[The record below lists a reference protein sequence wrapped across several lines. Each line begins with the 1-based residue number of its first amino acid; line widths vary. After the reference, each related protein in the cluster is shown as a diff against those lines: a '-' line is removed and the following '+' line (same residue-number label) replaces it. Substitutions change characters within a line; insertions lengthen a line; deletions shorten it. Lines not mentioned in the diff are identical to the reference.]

1 MSPDDEFSN
10 PRQKPKPKPEVDRG
24 GSGRPPRK
32 TALAYFGD
40 AEDDDSFKRGDNFKK
55 FQKVVVQI
63 TGQSLGGFDVQVVG
77 MNVAGRLKTNR
88 SFTQFSNVEVVF
100 KEWSSSGKPVFVL
113 SENESVDFLEGQP
126 VLKQLDPKIHYDTK
140 LKFKRESDILP
151 LPVQALIERI
161 DFEEININKFLKLLN
176 DEAFTGFITF
186 SSIQLLSRGFF
197 LMHKGLC
204 VGCHFSSA
212 SNKLEYPTEDAI
224 KLMLDAFVA
233 EDAVVQKC
241 PRDEEIVVALSAAYM
256 GKLNPWEYD
265 TANAESLLKLF
276 DWFKFGNDK
285 TGLILIASDLGSCFA
300 YFYNRE
306 FIGCF
311 QTETQSFT
319 TDEKDVFVFL
329 SDSVGASIQHFI
341 LPMEG
346 AQGITPKIEAPDD

>member
-1 MSPDDEFSN
+1 MSPDDDLTN

-55 FQKVVVQI
+55 FQKVVVQL
-63 TGQSLGGFDVQVVG
+63 TGQTFSGYGVQVVG
-77 MNVAGRLKTNR
+77 MNIAGVLQTNR
-88 SFTQFSNVEVVF
+88 SFTQFSTVEAVF
-100 KEWSSSGKPVFVL
+100 IKWTPSGTPLFVL
-113 SENESVDFLEGQP
+113 SENESVDFVEGQP

-151 LPVQALIERI
+151 LPVQALIEKI
-161 DFEEININKFLKLLN
+161 DFEEININKFLKSLN
-176 DEAFTGFITF
+176 DEVFTGFITF
-186 SSIQLLSRGFF
+186 SSNQLLARGFF
-197 LMHKGLC
+197 LMRKGLC

-241 PRDEEIVVALSAAYM
+241 PREVEIVETLSAAYM

-265 TANAESLLKLF
+265 TANADSLLKLF
-276 DWFKFGNDK
+276 DWFKYGNDK

-346 AQGITPKIEAPDD
+346 AQGITPEFDAPDD